1 LAQRLQQDCYQPR
14 ITETIMAASIIQDWT
29 SSTVLLKFH
38 EHREVEYRVYRDS
51 AGIFQ
56 EIREPDGLPLHTQEI
71 PEGMKLDRN
80 SYEFLLRYVLLDV
93 IAN

>member
-1 LAQRLQQDCYQPR
+1 
-14 ITETIMAASIIQDWT
+14 MATAIIQDWT
-29 SSTVLLKFH
+29 SSTVLLKYQ
-38 EHREVEYRVYRDS
+38 EQREVEYRVYRDS

-71 PEGMKLDRN
+71 PEGMKLDRH

-93 IAN
+93 VTN